1 MLTEVAVWHER
12 PAQTFAVL
20 CPACFPLWLPCSTC
34 CFSVHQE
41 EGLGSIFGLTVI
53 FQEQFRL
60 QEKQIFLL
68 LQARIWEKN
77 EVSDTDEQIHEST
90 VVWID
95 AIRVGFVH
103 TWLEKPAKVFM
114 GFYWEVNVDAK
125 SIYHIFGY
133 VPLSHMTFSSLR
145 AMNTFLFH
153 YICLFYFNP
162 FLTNPPL
169 RCSMSSSFS
178 PCREVNALL

>member
-1 MLTEVAVWHER
+1 MKGQ
-12 PAQTFAVL
+12 PK
-20 CPACFPLWLPCSTC
+20 
-34 CFSVHQE
+34 
-41 EGLGSIFGLTVI
+41 
-53 FQEQFRL
+53 RL
-60 QEKQIFLL
+60 QCSVQLVSHSDCLAALAAFLFTKKKGWEAFLDWQLYFRNSFACKKSRFFYFCRQEYEK
-68 LQARIWEKN
+68 KN

-95 AIRVGFVH
+95 AIHVGFVH

-169 RCSMSSSFS
+169 RCGMSSSFS